1 MVESDENIS
10 EIIYNNKKESGG
22 VDGERKNE

>member
-10 EIIYNNKKESGG
+10 EIIYNNKKENGG